1 MPNIV
6 NQMVVRELA
15 DAFQESEGL
24 LAVTLGGLGVK
35 ETEELRGKLAE
46 SGVSFRMVRNS
57 LARRVLADRGIDLGD
72 GVLKGNTGI
81 AYGGTEGIIGAAKV
95 FADPAVKKAKKVA
108 FKAGFFDGEVLDAS
122 TAAEVANLPDRDT
135 ANAMLLGVISGPG
148 RGLVVSLA
156 GVASNT
162 VRVLQARVDKEE

>member
-57 LARRVLADRGIDLGD
+57 LARRV
-72 GVLKGNTGI
+72 
-81 AYGGTEGIIGAAKV
+81 
-95 FADPAVKKAKKVA
+95 
-108 FKAGFFDGEVLDAS
+108 
-122 TAAEVANLPDRDT
+122 
-135 ANAMLLGVISGPG
+135 
-148 RGLVVSLA
+148 
-156 GVASNT
+156 
-162 VRVLQARVDKEE
+162 